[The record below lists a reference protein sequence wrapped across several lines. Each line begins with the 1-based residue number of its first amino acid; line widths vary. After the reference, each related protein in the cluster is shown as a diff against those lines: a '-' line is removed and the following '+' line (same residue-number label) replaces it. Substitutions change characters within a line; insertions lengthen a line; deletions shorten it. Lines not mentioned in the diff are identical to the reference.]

1 LNRYGYSK
9 TFTIISNYLI
19 KESTMKKS
27 TMPTGNAKSPKF
39 HVSRETV
46 RVLTKN
52 ELPLV
57 AAGYCV
63 SGSGDTEW
71 TSQASC

>member
-1 LNRYGYSK
+1 
-9 TFTIISNYLI
+9 
-19 KESTMKKS
+19 MKKS